1 MRAGKIMVVSIPN
14 LIRLIVNRVL
24 DGAKA
29 FNQKRRHLCGAL
41 SPHLHGAQTCVAQ
54 SDGLFPLLFFFFC
67 RVPAL
72 ASDRQVLSPCSQLAS
87 HMLIKPSIEISP
99 TLKGQIKSAP
109 E

>member
-1 MRAGKIMVVSIPN
+1 MRAGKIKVVSISN
-14 LIRLIVNRVL
+14 LISLIVNRVL

-41 SPHLHGAQTCVAQ
+41 SAHLHGAQTARHKAM
-54 SDGLFPLLFFFFC
+54 SFF

-72 ASDRQVLSPCSQLAS
+72 ASDRQVLSPRSQLAS
-87 HMLIKPSIEISP
+87 HMLIKTSIEIFP
-99 TLKGQIKSAP
+99 LLKGQIKSAP